1 MKGRIRA
8 STGKSTFKIVM
19 VSLIWSVRGAQ
30 RGGISAHR
38 SQHKTGGEVARM
50 EVLVDGVLGNYYI
63 AVGRGI

>member
-1 MKGRIRA
+1 MCPVNAGRDGRPR
-8 STGKSTFKIVM
+8 
-19 VSLIWSVRGAQ
+19 LLE
-30 RGGISAHR
+30 ISAHR

>member
-1 MKGRIRA
+1 MG
-8 STGKSTFKIVM
+8 
-19 VSLIWSVRGAQ
+19 RGAKMCPVNAG
-30 RGGISAHR
+30 RDGRPRLLEISAHR